1 MSGITNP
8 DEFAACVSEEKFDTV
23 LDARALLLNGLSDQ
37 VHQNAVDK
45 GFWEND
51 RNDGECIA
59 LMHSELSEALE
70 ALRKGNPPDHHC
82 PEFDNATVEFAD
94 CIIRILD
101 LCWAREMPIG
111 EALIAKMKFNATRPH
126 KHGKAF

>member
-8 DEFAACVSEEKFDTV
+8 DDFRACVPEEPEH
-23 LDARALLLNGLSDQ
+23 DAPDGRAVLLNVLADQ
-37 VHQNAVDK
+37 IHKNAVDK

-51 RNDGECIA
+51 RNNGECIA
-59 LMHSELSEALE
+59 LAHSELSEALE

-101 LCWAREMPIG
+101 LCGAREMPIG
-111 EALIAKMKFNATRPH
+111 EALIAKMRFNATRPH
-126 KHGKAF
+126 KHGKEF

>member
-1 MSGITNP
+1 MSGIANQSGCT
-8 DEFAACVSEEKFDTV
+8 ACNGQETGDAKRDLRAVLLDT
-23 LDARALLLNGLSDQ
+23 LSDQ

-101 LCWAREMPIG
+101 LCGAREMPIG
-111 EALIAKMKFNATRPH
+111 DALVAKMKFNATRPH